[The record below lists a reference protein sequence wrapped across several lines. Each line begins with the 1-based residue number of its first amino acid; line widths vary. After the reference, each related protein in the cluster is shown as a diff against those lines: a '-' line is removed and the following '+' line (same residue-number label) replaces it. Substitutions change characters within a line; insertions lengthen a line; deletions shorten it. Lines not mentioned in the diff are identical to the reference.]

1 MKLNFSP
8 KTIETVKSYTYMTD
22 RFMTMAFDK
31 PVAQHILSVIM
42 GKNLI
47 VKSVKSQPVEDNF
60 FSRSCRFDVLAE
72 DSNGKIYNI
81 EVQNSNEGAVPRRA
95 RYNCEKLDELVI
107 RKGMAYNDYPE
118 TYVIFITQ
126 NDVLG
131 DGLPIYH
138 IRRHIEENGK
148 LFDDGQ
154 QIIYVNGE
162 NTDTSTA
169 LGQLMVDMQQKDA
182 AKISNKILA
191 DKMNIL
197 KKRRTFETMCREI
210 EKLTAD
216 VTAEVTAE
224 VAAKVTAEEQ
234 KKAIKKLAKV
244 CRDFGLGLDAISQKL
259 MSEYAI
265 SETEAKAYATEACK
279 D

>member
-169 LGQLMVDMQQKDA
+169 LGQLMADMQQKDA

-216 VTAEVTAE
+216 VTAEV
-224 VAAKVTAEEQ
+224 AAKVTAEEQ

-244 CRDFGLGLDAISQKL
+244 CRDFGLGPDAISQKL

>member
-47 VKSVKSQPVEDNF
+47 VKSVKSQPVEDDF

-169 LGQLMVDMQQKDA
+169 LGQLMADMQQKDA

-197 KKRRTFETMCREI
+197 KKGRTFETMCREI

-216 VTAEVTAE
+216 VTAE

-234 KKAIKKLAKV
+234 KKAIKKLAKG
-244 CRDFGLGLDAISQKL
+244 CRDFGLGPDAISQKL

>member
-118 TYVIFITQ
+118 TYIIFITQ

-169 LGQLMVDMQQKDA
+169 LGQLMADMQQKDA

-197 KKRRTFETMCREI
+197 KKGRTFETMCREI

-216 VTAEVTAE
+216 VTAE

-244 CRDFGLGLDAISQKL
+244 CRDFGLGPDAISQKL

>member
-47 VKSVKSQPVEDNF
+47 VKSIKSQPVEDDF

-169 LGQLMVDMQQKDA
+169 LGQLMADMQQKDA

-197 KKRRTFETMCREI
+197 KKGRTFETMCREI

-216 VTAEVTAE
+216 VTAE

-244 CRDFGLGLDAISQKL
+244 CRDFGLGPDAISQKL

>member
-197 KKRRTFETMCREI
+197 KKGRTFETMCREI

-224 VAAKVTAEEQ
+224 VAAKVTAEEH

>member
-1 MKLNFSP
+1 MKLNFSS

-118 TYVIFITQ
+118 TYGIFITQ

-169 LGQLMVDMQQKDA
+169 LGQLMADMQQKDA

-197 KKRRTFETMCREI
+197 KKGRTFETMCREI

-216 VTAEVTAE
+216 VTAE

-244 CRDFGLGLDAISQKL
+244 CRDFGLGPDAISQKL

>member
-1 MKLNFSP
+1 
-8 KTIETVKSYTYMTD
+8 
-22 RFMTMAFDK
+22 
-31 PVAQHILSVIM
+31 
-42 GKNLI
+42 
-47 VKSVKSQPVEDNF
+47 
-60 FSRSCRFDVLAE
+60 
-72 DSNGKIYNI
+72 
-81 EVQNSNEGAVPRRA
+81 
-95 RYNCEKLDELVI
+95 
-107 RKGMAYNDYPE
+107 MAYNDYPE

-169 LGQLMVDMQQKDA
+169 LGQLMADMQQKDA

-197 KKRRTFETMCREI
+197 K
-210 EKLTAD
+210 
-216 VTAEVTAE
+216 
-224 VAAKVTAEEQ
+224 
-234 KKAIKKLAKV
+234 
-244 CRDFGLGLDAISQKL
+244 
-259 MSEYAI
+259 
-265 SETEAKAYATEACK
+265 
-279 D
+279 

>member
-197 KKRRTFETMCREI
+197 KKGRTFETMCREI

-265 SETEAKAYATEACK
+265 SETEAKAYAIEACK

>member
-47 VKSVKSQPVEDNF
+47 VKSVKSQPVEDDF

-118 TYVIFITQ
+118 AYVIFITQ

-169 LGQLMVDMQQKDA
+169 LGQLMADMQQKDA

-197 KKRRTFETMCREI
+197 KKGRTFETMCREI

-216 VTAEVTAE
+216 VTAE

-244 CRDFGLGLDAISQKL
+244 CRDFGLGPDAISQKL

>member
-47 VKSVKSQPVEDNF
+47 VKSVKSQPVEDDF

-107 RKGMAYNDYPE
+107 RKGMAYNDCPE

-169 LGQLMVDMQQKDA
+169 LGQLMADMQQKDA

-197 KKRRTFETMCREI
+197 KKGRTFETMCREI

-216 VTAEVTAE
+216 VTAE

-244 CRDFGLGLDAISQKL
+244 CRDFGLGPDAISQKL

>member
-22 RFMTMAFDK
+22 CFMTMAFDK

-197 KKRRTFETMCREI
+197 KKGRTFETMCREI

>member
-138 IRRHIEENGK
+138 IRRHIKENGK

-197 KKRRTFETMCREI
+197 KKGRTFETMCREI

-265 SETEAKAYATEACK
+265 SETEARAYATEACK

>member
-47 VKSVKSQPVEDNF
+47 VKSVKSQPVEDDF

-81 EVQNSNEGAVPRRA
+81 EVQNSNEGAVPRKA

-169 LGQLMVDMQQKDA
+169 LGQLMADMQQKDA

-197 KKRRTFETMCREI
+197 KKGRTFETMCREI

-216 VTAEVTAE
+216 VTAE

-244 CRDFGLGLDAISQKL
+244 CRDFGLGPDAISQKL

>member
-47 VKSVKSQPVEDNF
+47 VKSVKSQPVKDNF

-169 LGQLMVDMQQKDA
+169 LGQLMADMQQKDA

-197 KKRRTFETMCREI
+197 KKGRTFETMCREI

-216 VTAEVTAE
+216 VTAE

-244 CRDFGLGLDAISQKL
+244 CRDFGLGPDAISQKL

>member
-47 VKSVKSQPVEDNF
+47 VKSVKSQPVEDDF

-95 RYNCEKLDELVI
+95 RYNSEKLDELVI

-169 LGQLMVDMQQKDA
+169 LGQLMADMQQKDA

-197 KKRRTFETMCREI
+197 KKGRTFETMCREI

-216 VTAEVTAE
+216 VTAE

-244 CRDFGLGLDAISQKL
+244 CRDFGLGPDAISQKL

>member
-47 VKSVKSQPVEDNF
+47 VKSVKSQPVEDDF

-118 TYVIFITQ
+118 TYIIFITQ

-169 LGQLMVDMQQKDA
+169 LGQLMADMQQKDA

-197 KKRRTFETMCREI
+197 KKGRTFETMCREI

-216 VTAEVTAE
+216 VTAE

-244 CRDFGLGLDAISQKL
+244 CRDFGLGPDAISQKL

>member
-72 DSNGKIYNI
+72 DSNGKIYNV

-169 LGQLMVDMQQKDA
+169 LGQLMADMQQKDA

-197 KKRRTFETMCREI
+197 KKGRTFETMCREI

-216 VTAEVTAE
+216 VTAE

-244 CRDFGLGLDAISQKL
+244 CRDFGLGPDAISQKL

>member
-1 MKLNFSP
+1 MKLNFSL

-197 KKRRTFETMCREI
+197 KKGRTFETMCREI

>member
-197 KKRRTFETMCREI
+197 KKGRTFETMCREI

-216 VTAEVTAE
+216 VTAE

-244 CRDFGLGLDAISQKL
+244 CRDFGLGPDAISQKL

>member
-1 MKLNFSP
+1 M
-8 KTIETVKSYTYMTD
+8 I
-22 RFMTMAFDK
+22 
-31 PVAQHILSVIM
+31 
-42 GKNLI
+42 
-47 VKSVKSQPVEDNF
+47 

-72 DSNGKIYNI
+72 DGNGKIYNI

-191 DKMNIL
+191 DKVNNP
-197 KKRRTFETMCREI
+197 
-210 EKLTAD
+210 A
-216 VTAEVTAE
+216 
-224 VAAKVTAEEQ
+224 
-234 KKAIKKLAKV
+234 
-244 CRDFGLGLDAISQKL
+244 
-259 MSEYAI
+259 
-265 SETEAKAYATEACK
+265 
-279 D
+279 

>member
-138 IRRHIEENGK
+138 IIRHIEENGK

-169 LGQLMVDMQQKDA
+169 LGQLMADMQQKDA

-197 KKRRTFETMCREI
+197 KKGRTFETMCREI

-216 VTAEVTAE
+216 VTAE

-244 CRDFGLGLDAISQKL
+244 CRDFGLGPDAISQKL

>member
-169 LGQLMVDMQQKDA
+169 LGQLMADMQQKDA

-197 KKRRTFETMCREI
+197 KKGRTFETMCREI

-216 VTAEVTAE
+216 VTAE

-244 CRDFGLGLDAISQKL
+244 CRDFGLGPDAIYQKL

>member
-138 IRRHIEENGK
+138 IRRYIEENGK

-169 LGQLMVDMQQKDA
+169 LGQLMADMQQKDA

-197 KKRRTFETMCREI
+197 KKGRTFETMCREI

-216 VTAEVTAE
+216 VTAE

-244 CRDFGLGLDAISQKL
+244 CRDFGLGPDAISQKL

>member
-47 VKSVKSQPVEDNF
+47 VKSVKSQPMEDNF

-197 KKRRTFETMCREI
+197 KKGRTFETMCREI

>member
-169 LGQLMVDMQQKDA
+169 LGQLMADMQQKDA

-197 KKRRTFETMCREI
+197 KKGRTFETMCREI

-216 VTAEVTAE
+216 VTAE

-244 CRDFGLGLDAISQKL
+244 CRDFGLGPDAISQKL

>member
-47 VKSVKSQPVEDNF
+47 VKSVKSQPVEDDF

-72 DSNGKIYNI
+72 DNNGKIYNI

-169 LGQLMVDMQQKDA
+169 LGQLMADMQQKDA

-197 KKRRTFETMCREI
+197 KKGRTFETMCREI

-216 VTAEVTAE
+216 VTAE

-244 CRDFGLGLDAISQKL
+244 CRDFGLGPDAISQKL

>member
-138 IRRHIEENGK
+138 IRRYIEENGK

-162 NTDTSTA
+162 NIDTSTA

-197 KKRRTFETMCREI
+197 KKGRTFETMCREI

-216 VTAEVTAE
+216 VTAE

>member
-47 VKSVKSQPVEDNF
+47 VKSVKSQPVEDDF

-118 TYVIFITQ
+118 TYIIFITQ

-169 LGQLMVDMQQKDA
+169 LGQLMADMQQKDA

-197 KKRRTFETMCREI
+197 KKGRTFETMCREI

-216 VTAEVTAE
+216 VTAEV
-224 VAAKVTAEEQ
+224 AAKVTAEEQ
-234 KKAIKKLAKV
+234 KRAIKKLAKV
-244 CRDFGLGLDAISQKL
+244 CRDFGLGPDAISQKL